1 MGRLGAYELQSMVQI
16 IELYGR
22 GLGALGRAIRFSAKG
37 AAKGVDV
44 AKVKTM
50 QCKMK
55 LHYAS
60 TGNRKTMKLSDL
72 EKLTGGQ
79 YNILNIP
86 LENEK
91 ALLGFYDR
99 LKKMRVSFAELPD
112 LQLGDGY
119 TQIAYN
125 PMDAEN
131 VKMVVGYYRK
141 HLSEMP
147 KDISVDQYMDMAGK
161 DGQELLNE
169 LAEKGY
175 TDGMH
180 IEQLSEIQERIRDD
194 NYIPISLNMKT
205 LLLQENKDSYV
216 LKIPK
221 SRLNAALEHA
231 IVVPKKDCLLLDQGQ
246 TLVTCLDRQGK
257 TKLYHMDAHG
267 HVVEENPLNM
277 KNEDL
282 GKAFVPLSRQKI
294 QQIGRLKP
302 EQADIFPSFNQGQE
316 NRTDSSAPDSV
327 PEPDIA
333 GDNLQEKT
341 ETLQNIPTLS
351 EGQEKMVQILSAE
364 QLKGYQS
371 GEEYIPLSF
380 DVETEILTD
389 SPNIYVVV
397 LPGMP
402 EDGKNHLR
410 CAIVNKSDTKLSEDG
425 KSVTAYLKRDGESV
439 VMVFNEREEKIRE
452 YKQKNEEMAAICL
465 KQQRERSGKGMA
477 SELKQLQEVAKS
489 MPEKVVSG
497 KGTAAKAGIF
507 R

>member
-1 MGRLGAYELQSMVQI
+1 MSEELQSMVQI

-60 TGNRKTMKLSDL
+60 TGNRKTMKLSEL

-86 LENEK
+86 LENDKE
-91 ALLGFYDR
+91 LLGFYDR

-131 VKMVVGYYRK
+131 VKMVVQYYRK

-169 LAEKGY
+169 LAKKGY

-180 IEQLSEIQERIRDD
+180 IEQLSEIQERVRDD
-194 NYIPISLNMKT
+194 NYIPISLNMES

-216 LKIPK
+216 FKIPK

-231 IVVPKKDCLLLDQGQ
+231 IVVPKKDCLLLDQG
-246 TLVTCLDRQGK
+246 
-257 TKLYHMDAHG
+257 
-267 HVVEENPLNM
+267 
-277 KNEDL
+277 
-282 GKAFVPLSRQKI
+282 
-294 QQIGRLKP
+294 
-302 EQADIFPSFNQGQE
+302 
-316 NRTDSSAPDSV
+316 
-327 PEPDIA
+327 
-333 GDNLQEKT
+333 
-341 ETLQNIPTLS
+341 
-351 EGQEKMVQILSAE
+351 
-364 QLKGYQS
+364 
-371 GEEYIPLSF
+371 
-380 DVETEILTD
+380 
-389 SPNIYVVV
+389 
-397 LPGMP
+397 
-402 EDGKNHLR
+402 
-410 CAIVNKSDTKLSEDG
+410 
-425 KSVTAYLKRDGESV
+425 
-439 VMVFNEREEKIRE
+439 
-452 YKQKNEEMAAICL
+452 
-465 KQQRERSGKGMA
+465 
-477 SELKQLQEVAKS
+477 
-489 MPEKVVSG
+489 
-497 KGTAAKAGIF
+497 
-507 R
+507 

>member
-1 MGRLGAYELQSMVQI
+1 MSEELQSMVQI

-37 AAKGVDV
+37 TAKGVDV

-91 ALLGFYDR
+91 ELLKFYDR

-125 PMDAEN
+125 PIDVEN

-141 HLSEMP
+141 HLSELP

-169 LAEKGY
+169 LVEKGY

-194 NYIPISLNMKT
+194 NYIPISLNMES

-221 SRLNAALEHA
+221 SRLNDALEHA
-231 IVVPKKDCLLLDQGQ
+231 IVVPKKDCLLLNRGQ

-282 GKAFVPLSRQKI
+282 GKAFASLSRQKM
-294 QQIGRLKP
+294 QQIQRLKP
-302 EQADIFPSFNQGQE
+302 EQIDIFPSFSKGQE
-316 NRTDSSAPDSV
+316 NGTDSSAPDSV
-327 PEPDIA
+327 SEPDIA
-333 GDNLQEKT
+333 GNTLSERT
-341 ETLQNIPTLS
+341 ETLQNAPSLS
-351 EGQEKMVQILSAE
+351 AEQEKMAQILSAE
-364 QLKGYQS
+364 QIKGYQS
-371 GEEYIPLSF
+371 GEDYIPVSF
-380 DVETEILTD
+380 DVETEILAD
-389 SPNIYVVV
+389 SSNIYAVV

-402 EDGKNHLR
+402 EDGEAHLR
-410 CAIVNKSDTKLSEDG
+410 CAIINKADTRMSEDG
-425 KSVTAYLKRDGESV
+425 KSVTAYLRRDGESV
-439 VMVFNEREEKIRE
+439 VMVFNENEEKIRE
-452 YKQKNEEMAAICL
+452 YSQKNEEMAAVCL
-465 KQQRERSGKGMA
+465 KQQGERTGQGMLP
-477 SELKQLQEVAKS
+477 EPQKLQGVSKS
-489 MPEKVVSG
+489 VPEKMVFE
-497 KGTAAKAGIF
+497 KRTTAKAVK
-507 R
+507 

>member
-1 MGRLGAYELQSMVQI
+1 MSEELQSMVQI

-50 QCKMK
+50 QYKMK

-60 TGNRKTMKLSDL
+60 TGNHKTMKLSDL

-91 ALLGFYDR
+91 GLLGFYDR

-147 KDISVDQYMDMAGK
+147 KEISVDQYMDMAGK

-194 NYIPISLNMKT
+194 NYIPISLNMES

-216 LKIPK
+216 LRIPK

-231 IVVPKKDCLLLDQGQ
+231 IVVHKKDCLLLDRGQ

-282 GKAFVPLSRQKI
+282 GKAFASLSRQKI
-294 QQIGRLKP
+294 QQIQRLKP
-302 EQADIFPSFNQGQE
+302 EQIDIFPSFNQGQE
-316 NRTDSSAPDSV
+316 NGTDSSAPDSV

-333 GDNLQEKT
+333 GDNPSERA
-341 ETLQNIPTLS
+341 ETLQNVPS
-351 EGQEKMVQILSAE
+351 FSAKQEKMAQILSAE
-364 QLKGYQS
+364 QIKGYQS
-371 GEEYIPLSF
+371 DGDYIPLSF
-380 DVETEILTD
+380 DVETEILAD
-389 SPNIYVVV
+389 SSNIYAVV
-397 LPGMP
+397 LPEMP
-402 EDGKNHLR
+402 EDGEAHLR
-410 CAIVNKSDTKLSEDG
+410 CAIINKTDTRLSEDG

-439 VMVFNEREEKIRE
+439 VMVFNEKEEKIKE

-465 KQQRERSGKGMA
+465 KQKRERSGKGMA
-477 SELKQLQEVAKS
+477 SELKQLQEVAKT
-489 MPEKVVSG
+489 MPEKMVSG

>member
-1 MGRLGAYELQSMVQI
+1 MSEELQSMVQI

-91 ALLGFYDR
+91 ELLGFYDR

-141 HLSEMP
+141 YLSEIP

-161 DGQELLNE
+161 DGQELLDE

-175 TDGMH
+175 TEGMH
-180 IEQLSEIQERIRDD
+180 IEQLSEIQERVRDN
-194 NYIPISLNMKT
+194 NYISISLNMES

-221 SRLNAALEHA
+221 SRLNVASEHA
-231 IVVPKKDCLLLDQGQ
+231 IVVPKKDCLLLDRGQ

-257 TKLYHMDAHG
+257 TNLYHMDAHG
-267 HVVEENPLNM
+267 HVVGENPLRM
-277 KNEDL
+277 QNEDF
-282 GKAFVPLSRQKI
+282 GKAFAPLSRQKTR
-294 QQIGRLKP
+294 QIIHLKP
-302 EQADIFPSFNQGQE
+302 EQIDIFPSFNQGQE
-316 NRTDSSAPDSV
+316 NKIDSSALDFVS
-327 PEPDIA
+327 ETDITKN
-333 GDNLQEKT
+333 NLQKKT
-341 ETLQNIPTLS
+341 ETLQNMPTLS
-351 EGQEKMVQILSAE
+351 VEQEKMVQILSVE
-364 QLKGYQS
+364 QVKGYQS
-371 GEEYIPLSF
+371 VSDYIPLSF
-380 DVETEILTD
+380 DVERQLIMESPEIY
-389 SPNIYVVV
+389 IVA
-397 LPGMP
+397 LPKEANGNKKSLHCM
-402 EDGKNHLR
+402 
-410 CAIVNKSDTKLSEDG
+410 AIEKEKTRLSEDG
-425 KSVTAYLKRDGESV
+425 RTLSAYLKRDDYS
-439 VMVFNEREEKIRE
+439 KITE
-452 YKQKNEEMAAICL
+452 YDKNGYELKRYVETNEEIAVTCL
-465 KQQRERSGKGMA
+465 KQEGEQILKGLSMDQKKMQNVL
-477 SELKQLQEVAKS
+477 LKSVSTKS
-489 MPEKVVSG
+489 IK
-497 KGTAAKAGIF
+497 
-507 R
+507 

>member
-1 MGRLGAYELQSMVQI
+1 MSEELQSMVQI

-50 QCKMK
+50 QYKMK

-60 TGNRKTMKLSDL
+60 TGTHKTMKLSDL

-91 ALLGFYDR
+91 ELLGFYDR
-99 LKKMRVSFAELPD
+99 LKKMHVSFAELPD

-131 VKMVVGYYRK
+131 VKMVVQYYRK
-141 HLSEMP
+141 RLSETP

-161 DGQELLNE
+161 DGQELLDE
-169 LAEKGY
+169 LAAKGY
-175 TDGMH
+175 TEGMH
-180 IEQLSEIQERIRDD
+180 IEQLSEIQERVQDD
-194 NYIPISLNMKT
+194 NYIPISLNMES

-221 SRLNAALEHA
+221 SRLNAVLEHA
-231 IVVPKKDCLLLDQGQ
+231 IVVPKKDCLLLDREQ
-246 TLVTCLDRQGK
+246 TLVTYLDRQGK
-257 TKLYHMDAHG
+257 TNLYHMDAHG
-267 HVVEENPLNM
+267 HVLEENPLNM

-282 GKAFVPLSRQKI
+282 GKAFAPLSRQKI
-294 QQIGRLKP
+294 QQIERLKP

-327 PEPDIA
+327 SEPDIA
-333 GDNLQEKT
+333 GENLQEKT
-341 ETLQNIPTLS
+341 ETLQNMPT
-351 EGQEKMVQILSAE
+351 LSAE
-364 QLKGYQS
+364 QEKMAQILSSEQVKGYQS
-371 GEEYIPLSF
+371 GKEYIPVSF

-389 SPNIYVVV
+389 SSNIYVVV
-397 LPGMP
+397 LPGMA
-402 EDGKNHLR
+402 EDGEKNLR
-410 CAIVNKSDTKLSEDG
+410 CAIINKADTRLSEDG

-439 VMVFNEREEKIRE
+439 VMVFNEHEEKIKE
-452 YKQKNEEMAAICL
+452 YKQKNEEMAAFCL
-465 KQQRERSGKGMA
+465 KQQSERSWQGMPP
-477 SELKQLQEVAKS
+477 EPRKLQEASKFIS
-489 MPEKVVSG
+489 DKTVSG
-497 KGTAAKAGIF
+497 KRTAAKAVK
-507 R
+507 

>member
-1 MGRLGAYELQSMVQI
+1 MVQI

-50 QCKMK
+50 QYKMK

-60 TGNRKTMKLSDL
+60 TGNHKTMKLSDL

-91 ALLGFYDR
+91 ELVRFYDR

-131 VKMVVGYYRK
+131 VKMVVQYYRK

-147 KDISVDQYMDMAGK
+147 KDISIDQYMDMAGK
-161 DGQELLNE
+161 DGKELLDE

-175 TDGMH
+175 TEGMH

-194 NYIPISLNMKT
+194 NYIPISLNMES

-221 SRLNAALEHA
+221 SRLDAALEHA
-231 IVVPKKDCLLLDQGQ
+231 IVVPKKDCLLLDRGQ
-246 TLVTCLDRQGK
+246 TLVTYLDRQKK
-257 TKLYHMDAHG
+257 TNLYHMDAHG
-267 HVVEENPLNM
+267 HVVEENPLRM
-277 KNEDL
+277 ENEDF
-282 GKAFVPLSRQKI
+282 GKAFAPLSRQKM
-294 QQIGRLKP
+294 QQINRLKP
-302 EQADIFPSFNQGQE
+302 EQVDIFPSFNQGQE
-316 NRTDSSAPDSV
+316 NETNSSAPDSV

-333 GDNLQEKT
+333 GNTLSKRT
-341 ETLQNIPTLS
+341 ETLQNTPSLS
-351 EGQEKMVQILSAE
+351 AEQEKMAQILSAE
-364 QLKGYQS
+364 QIKGYQS
-371 GEEYIPLSF
+371 GEEYIPVSF
-380 DVETEILTD
+380 DVETEILAD
-389 SPNIYVVV
+389 SSNIYVVV

-402 EDGKNHLR
+402 EDEEAHLR
-410 CAIVNKSDTKLSEDG
+410 CGIINKADTRLSEDG

-439 VMVFNEREEKIRE
+439 VMVFNEKEEKIRE
-452 YKQKNEEMAAICL
+452 YSQKNEEMAAVCL
-465 KQQRERSGKGMA
+465 KQQRERSGQGMV
-477 SELKQLQEVAKS
+477 SEPQKLQGVSKF
-489 MPEKVVSG
+489 MPDKVVSG
-497 KGTAAKAGIF
+497 KRTTAKAVK
-507 R
+507 